1 MTASTGKYRKRG
13 TGSILLGYMAH
24 TKHGVTKFVH
34 VMVAESVL
42 GRKLPSRAV
51 VHHVNGDRLDNRPA
65 NLVICNDAAYHRII
79 HRRLNAL
86 NACGHA
92 HWRKCWICK
101 QYDKPENLSISPNG
115 MNIRH
120 RDCDSKRSRE
130 MKLLKKGVDA

>member
-13 TGSILLGYMAH
+13 TGSIIFGYMAH
-24 TKHGVTKFVH
+24 TKNGVMKFAH

-101 QYDKPENLSISPNG
+101 QYDAPENLSISPNG

-120 RDCDSKRSRE
+120 RDCDNKRSRQ
-130 MKLLKKGVDA
+130 MKLLKKGVEA